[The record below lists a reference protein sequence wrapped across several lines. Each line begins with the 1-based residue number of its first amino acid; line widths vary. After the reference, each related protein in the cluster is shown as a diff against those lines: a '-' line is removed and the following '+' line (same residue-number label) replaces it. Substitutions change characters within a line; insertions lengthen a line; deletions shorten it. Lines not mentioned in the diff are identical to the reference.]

1 MKCFQWKLASG
12 AALCVGV
19 ALAGLLIISACSS
32 GVQEP
37 GIPTGAGFS
46 TWFQNGA
53 QGRYVVPVVE
63 GTLPAGVRHGMWG
76 RVLTDSNCAPDA
88 IGLNH
93 CHNIIELNDGSR
105 VAVVNNHQMIRHR
118 CLKPGE
124 RVWVSLLKGRW
135 ITVLTQA

>member
-1 MKCFQWKLASG
+1 MRFFQLKQAWG
-12 AALCVGV
+12 AVLCAAMV
-19 ALAGLLIISACSS
+19 LAGLLVIAACSS
-32 GVQEP
+32 GSQEP
-37 GIPTGAGFS
+37 GIPAGAGFT

-63 GTLPAGVRHGMWG
+63 GTLPAAVGHGMWG
-76 RVLTDSNCAPDA
+76 RVLTDSNCTPDA
-88 IGLNH
+88 EGLNH
-93 CHNIIELNDGSR
+93 CHNIIELIDGSR

-124 RVWVSLLKGRW
+124 RVWVSLLKGHW